1 MLRPL
6 MSVVFLMCVTGL
18 AQDLLPGH
26 IEARALGG
34 MNYDLTNYDSLD
46 RFFPGVDLRAAL
58 KTGRIHPTYAFEAA
72 VGLTRW
78 AALVGSYTHNQ
89 RSDAKLPNCE
99 GTLCDVSRA
108 DHRRHEFMGGFR
120 ASLPTQTRFAPYAQI
135 SVGAIRESWD
145 TLVLLPSIPPLP
157 PKAVTRFAVEP
168 GVGVNVMLTRH
179 LGVTLDVRGVKA
191 LDFDWA
197 FRTTGGVLWRF

>member
-1 MLRPL
+1 
-6 MSVVFLMCVTGL
+6 
-18 AQDLLPGH
+18 
-26 IEARALGG
+26 
-34 MNYDLTNYDSLD
+34 
-46 RFFPGVDLRAAL
+46 
-58 KTGRIHPTYAFEAA
+58 
-72 VGLTRW
+72 
-78 AALVGSYTHNQ
+78 
-89 RSDAKLPNCE
+89 
-99 GTLCDVSRA
+99 
-108 DHRRHEFMGGFR
+108 MGGFR

-145 TLVLLPSIPPLP
+145 ALALLSMPPLP

-168 GVGVNVMLTRH
+168 GGGVNVMLTRH